1 MQSCVWFLSLRLMFL
16 KLIENQHATVEVLAC
31 CSVNQHLIAF
41 LMTQLYSIVCMCYAL
56 FIYWWTFGFY
66 FLTMLQYKHLSINS
80 YVDECFHFSWGYT

>member
-56 FIYWWTFGFY
+56 FVR
-66 FLTMLQYKHLSINS
+66 LL
-80 YVDECFHFSWGYT
+80 VDIWILLFDYAAV